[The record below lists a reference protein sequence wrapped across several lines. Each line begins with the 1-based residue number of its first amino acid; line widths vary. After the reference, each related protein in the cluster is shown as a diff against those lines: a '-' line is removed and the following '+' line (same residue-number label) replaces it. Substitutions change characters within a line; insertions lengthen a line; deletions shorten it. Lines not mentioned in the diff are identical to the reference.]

1 MFRLDVAQRYLAH
14 LIAGVLISVA
24 FVIVNLLVDVIYTII
39 DPRVHR

>member
-24 FVIVNLLVDVIYTII
+24 IVIVALGGAVLESQAFL
-39 DPRVHR
+39 